1 MFQLISTVH
10 GEKGEKMYKSPIE
23 IKIDDIIS
31 DAVEGVDKYIVRY
44 IQQAGVNVDKDELIK
59 ALKFDRGQYEKGWND
74 RDNEIVRCKDC
85 KWYKRKYPW
94 NGIYEC
100 SYLEAPMDDDDFCSW
115 GERRE
120 DDNK

>member
-1 MFQLISTVH
+1 
-10 GEKGEKMYKSPIE
+10 MYKSPIE
-23 IKIDDIIS
+23 IKLDDIVS
-31 DAVEGVDKYIVRY
+31 DAVEKVDEYIVKY
-44 IQQAGVNVDKDELIK
+44 VQQIGVNVDKDELIK

-74 RDNEIVRCKDC
+74 RDNEIVRCRAC

-94 NGIYEC
+94 NGNIYEC

-120 DDNK
+120 DER